1 MKYLISTS
9 LFASISS
16 IAYLHI
22 QSRIL
27 LPLMAGGISL
37 YWLFHRFLTM
47 RQEINFL
54 REETQYFVES
64 FRSIRNP
71 ITLVHTPLKA
81 LCNDSCPDN
90 IKKELLLAIRN
101 MDCLEGHLA
110 RLMNLK
116 QLSIHSTNVSIAEYE
131 LGNFVRNRINSL
143 NEYAASRLL
152 KVNIEAT
159 FSYGSAWFD
168 QSKVSLLIEN
178 FLKNAIDDAE
188 SGKDIALF
196 LSLSQEHWEIKLTD
210 SVNNN
215 LMKSTLCKRL
225 IKLCKGEILI
235 NNLKR
240 TVSIQ
245 FPVKFSGKE
254 QSKRTMTHIADNHKE
269 HKIDTL
275 FHKTTQKRNSAKPV
289 VIIADSNDDF
299 RLYLESRLKEEFTVK
314 SFGNGMEALTC
325 IKESYPDIVICD
337 TMLQGMCGIEL
348 SSRLK
353 TSRDMS
359 IIPVILYGSHIDI
372 DQHGKREASLADT
385 FLHLPFN
392 IEELKIE
399 MCVLIKNSRFLRRS
413 FLQKVFGEQFLEAKG
428 DKPSN
433 EMDYS
438 FIDQV
443 KEYVLKNIDNENL
456 KIDDIASELC
466 MSRTAFFNKWKL
478 LTGEAPKFFIY
489 RIRMEKAREL
499 LESGKC
505 SVNVV
510 PEKIGLK
517 NLKNFRHKYKEHFG
531 ITPSESIMK
540 KQ

>member
-1 MKYLISTS
+1 
-9 LFASISS
+9 
-16 IAYLHI
+16 
-22 QSRIL
+22 
-27 LPLMAGGISL
+27 MAGGISL
-37 YWLFHRFLTM
+37 YWLLHRFLTM

-54 REETQYFVES
+54 REKTQYFVES
-64 FRSIRNP
+64 FQSIRNP
-71 ITLVHTPLKA
+71 ITLVHTPLKT
-81 LCNDSCPDN
+81 LCYDSCPDN
-90 IKKELLLAIRN
+90 IKKELLVAIRN
-101 MDCLEGHLA
+101 MDCLEGHLV

-116 QLSIHSTNVSIAEYE
+116 QLSIHSTKMDIVEHE
-131 LGNFVRNRINSL
+131 LGNFVRNRIDSL
-143 NEYAASRLL
+143 NEYAANRLL

-168 QSKVSLLIEN
+168 ASKISLLIEK
-178 FLKNAIDDAE
+178 FVKNAIDDAE
-188 SGKDIALF
+188 TGKDIVLF
-196 LSLSQEHWEIKLTD
+196 LSLKQEHWKIKLTD
-210 SVNNN
+210 SVNSN

-240 TVSIQ
+240 TVSLQ

-269 HKIDTL
+269 QKIDTL
-275 FHKTTQKRNSAKPV
+275 FHKTSQKRSSTKPV
-289 VIIADSNDDF
+289 IILADSNEDF
-299 RLYLESRLKEEFTVK
+299 RLYLEARLKEDFTVK
-314 SFGNGMEALTC
+314 SFRNGSEALTS

-337 TMLQGMCGIEL
+337 IMLQGMCGIEL

-353 TSRDMS
+353 TSREMS
-359 IIPVILYGSHIDI
+359 IIPVILYGSHIDV
-372 DQHGKREASLADT
+372 DQHRKREASMADT
-385 FLHLPFN
+385 FLHIPFN

-399 MCVLIKNSRFLRRS
+399 MSILIKNSRFLRHS
-413 FLQKVFGEQFLEAKG
+413 FLQKVFGEQFLEDKE
-428 DKPSN
+428 DKPSS

-443 KEYVLKNIDNENL
+443 KEFIVENIDKENL
-456 KIDDIASELC
+456 TIDDIASELC
-466 MSRTAFFNKWKL
+466 MSRTAFFNKWKS

-531 ITPSESIMK
+531 ITPSESIIK

>member
-9 LFASISS
+9 LFASIFS
-16 IAYLHI
+16 ITHLHI
-22 QSRIL
+22 QSKIVL
-27 LPLMAGGISL
+27 LLMAGGISL
-37 YWLFHRFLTM
+37 YWLLHRFIIM

-54 REETQYFVES
+54 REETLYYIES

-71 ITLVHTPLKA
+71 ITLVHTPLKT
-81 LCNDSCPDN
+81 LCNDSCPDH
-90 IKKELLLAIRN
+90 IKKELLLATRN
-101 MDCLEGHLA
+101 MDCLEDHLA
-110 RLMNLK
+110 KLMNLK
-116 QLSIHSTNVSIAEYE
+116 QLSIHSTNMDIAEYE
-131 LGNFVRNRINSL
+131 LGNFVKNRIDSL
-143 NEYAASRLL
+143 NEYAANRLL
-152 KVNIEAT
+152 KVNIEAA

-168 QSKVSLLIEN
+168 QSKISLLIES
-178 FLKNAIDDAE
+178 FVKSAIDDAE
-188 SGKDIALF
+188 SGKDIVLF
-196 LSLSQEHWEIKLTD
+196 LSLSQEHWEIKMTD
-210 SVNNN
+210 SVKNN

-225 IKLCKGEILI
+225 IKLCKGEIII

-240 TVSIQ
+240 TVSLQ

-254 QSKRTMTHIADNHKE
+254 QSRHTMTYIADNHKE
-269 HKIDTL
+269 QKIDTL
-275 FHKTTQKRNSAKPV
+275 FHNTSQKRSSTKPV
-289 VIIADSNDDF
+289 VILADSNEDF
-299 RLYLESRLKEEFTVK
+299 RLYLETRLKEDFTVK
-314 SFGNGMEALTC
+314 SFGNGSEALTS

-337 TMLQGMCGIEL
+337 TLLQGMCGIEL

-353 TSRDMS
+353 TSREMS
-359 IIPVILYGSHIDI
+359 IIPVILYGSHIDV
-372 DQHGKREASLADT
+372 DQHKKREASMADT
-385 FLHLPFN
+385 YLHIPFN

-399 MCVLIKNSRFLRRS
+399 MSILIKNSRFLRRS

-438 FIDQV
+438 FINQV
-443 KEYVLKNIDNENL
+443 KEFILENIDKENL
-456 KIDDIASELC
+456 TIDDISSELC

-531 ITPSESIMK
+531 ITPSESIVK

>member
-1 MKYLISTS
+1 
-9 LFASISS
+9 
-16 IAYLHI
+16 
-22 QSRIL
+22 
-27 LPLMAGGISL
+27 MAGGISL

-101 MDCLEGHLA
+101 MDCLEGHLT

-399 MCVLIKNSRFLRRS
+399 MSVLIKNSRFLRRS